1 MHINIQSIQMRK
13 KNSIRRSISKRLS
26 FSRSLSITSNAS
38 TSTFFDHD
46 DSNTSNNLPPILD
59 GNSPHILAAQ
69 AATDKKDEFILSVP
83 PSLTNVQESSCSN
96 RIAISPF
103 KGEEV
108 ILGPLLGT
116 GEFSNV
122 YEIKSFRLQ
131 TGIQDM
137 SIEQVESREY
147 MKKSKKYH
155 NTSRSR
161 YAVKHLKQNYIKDN
175 GNEAYAQAAG

>member
-1 MHINIQSIQMRK
+1 MRK

-46 DSNTSNNLPPILD
+46 DSNTSNNLPHILD
-59 GNSPHILAAQ
+59 GNSPHVLAAQ
-69 AATDKKDEFILSVP
+69 AATEKKDEFILSVP

-103 KGEEV
+103 NGEEV

-116 GEFSNV
+116 GKSALVLFYYRVHELFS
-122 YEIKSFRLQ
+122 IKARRLDCLIWPQ
-131 TGIQDM
+131 FAF
-137 SIEQVESREY
+137 IECPCIS
-147 MKKSKKYH
+147 
-155 NTSRSR
+155 
-161 YAVKHLKQNYIKDN
+161 YALTYI
-175 GNEAYAQAAG
+175 

>member
-1 MHINIQSIQMRK
+1 M
-13 KNSIRRSISKRLS
+13 LAPAL
-26 FSRSLSITSNAS
+26 FSTTAI
-38 TSTFFDHD
+38 
-46 DSNTSNNLPPILD
+46 TSNNLPPILD
-59 GNSPHILAAQ
+59 GNSPHVLAAQ
-69 AATDKKDEFILSVP
+69 AATEKKDEFILSVP
-83 PSLTNVQESSCSN
+83 PSLTNVQEISCSN

-131 TGIQDM
+131 TDIQDM

-161 YAVKHLKQNYIKDN
+161 YAVKHLKQNYIKDH

>member
-1 MHINIQSIQMRK
+1 MHINIQSIQMRR
-13 KNSIRRSISKRLS
+13 KNSIRRTISKRLS

-59 GNSPHILAAQ
+59 GNSPHVLAAQ
-69 AATDKKDEFILSVP
+69 AATEKKDEFILSVP

-103 KGEEV
+103 NGEEV

-155 NTSRSR
+155 TTSKSR
-161 YAVKHLKQNYIKDN
+161 YAVKHLKQNYMKDN
-175 GNEAYAQAAG
+175 GHEAYIQAAG

>member
-1 MHINIQSIQMRK
+1 MHINIQAIQMRK

-46 DSNTSNNLPPILD
+46 DSNTSNNLPSILD
-59 GNSPHILAAQ
+59 GNSPHVLAAQ

-83 PSLTNVQESSCSN
+83 PSLTNVQESSCN
-96 RIAISPF
+96 RIAIAPF

-108 ILGPLLGT
+108 ILGLGLGT

-131 TGIQDM
+131 TDTQDM

-161 YAVKHLKQNYIKDN
+161 YAVKHLKQNYIKDH